1 MRNIIKYREIKRG
14 YSPKLTVVRQNM
26 DGMEMEFS
34 DMLVED
40 QNNGTMPYTDCE
52 TLTFCAGLSTDV
64 GDSLDCSV

>member
-1 MRNIIKYREIKRG
+1 
-14 YSPKLTVVRQNM
+14 M